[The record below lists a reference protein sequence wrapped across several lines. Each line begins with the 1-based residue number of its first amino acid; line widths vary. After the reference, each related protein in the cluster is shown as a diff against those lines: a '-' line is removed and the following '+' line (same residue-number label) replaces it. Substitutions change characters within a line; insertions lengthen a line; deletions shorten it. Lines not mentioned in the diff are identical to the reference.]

1 LRIAITGLGTFLGQ
15 HLVQRLQRLDEPPTL
30 IGLDRKRPLR
40 LVGNLRFHEIDL
52 TEPVADARLAELL
65 REEEVDAFVHLAFRR
80 FPSRDIEYDHDLETL
95 GSLHVMSACAA
106 AKVRRLVIESTTM
119 AYGARPDNPNFLD
132 ESHPL
137 RGHPGAHNV
146 QNRVEVEEILRD
158 WWTRHPEVELT
169 VLRHCWVM
177 GPSWFDR
184 AVEFF
189 EADRIPTILGC
200 DPLMQFIHEQDLLD
214 VFERAVLEPHP
225 GIFNVVGRGVLPLST
240 LLAQAGKRAL
250 PIPRRL
256 LYRTAWLASQSAS
269 GDPPEGFFDYL
280 RYLWVADGARGWA
293 EFGEPLYSTAEA
305 WSAFVG
311 SRRMRRYR

>member
-1 LRIAITGLGTFLGQ
+1 VRIAITGLGTFLGQ
-15 HLVQRLQRLDEPPTL
+15 HLVQRLQRLEDPPTL
-30 IGLDRKRPLR
+30 VGLDRKRPLR
-40 LVGNLRFHEIDL
+40 LVGSLRFHEIDL

-65 REEEVDAFVHLAFRR
+65 REEEVDTFVHLAFRR

-106 AKVRRLVIESTTM
+106 AKVRRLVVESTTM
-119 AYGARPDNPNFLD
+119 VYGARPDNPNFLD

-158 WWTRHPEVELT
+158 WRTRHPDVELT

-177 GPSWFDR
+177 GPGWFDR
-184 AVEFF
+184 TVEFF
-189 EADRIPTILGC
+189 EADRIPTVLGC
-200 DPLMQFIHEQDLLD
+200 DPLMQFIHEEDLLE

-225 GIFNVVGRGVLPLST
+225 GVFNVVGRGVLPLST
-240 LLAQAGKRAL
+240 LLAKAGKRAL
-250 PIPRRL
+250 PIPRPL

-269 GDPPEGFFDYL
+269 GDPPAGFFDYL
-280 RYLWVADGARGWA
+280 RYLWVADGAHGWA
-293 EFGEPLYSTAEA
+293 EFGEPLYSTSEA

>member
-1 LRIAITGLGTFLGQ
+1 MRIAITGLGTFLGQ
-15 HLVQRLQRLDEPPTL
+15 RLVQRLQASEDPPT
-30 IGLDRKRPLR
+30 IVGLDRKRPLR
-40 LVGNLRFHEIDL
+40 RIPNLHFHPIDL
-52 TEPVADARLAELL
+52 TDPVADANLAELL
-65 REEEVDAFVHLAFRR
+65 REEAVDAVVHLAFRR

-95 GSLHVMSACAA
+95 GSLNVMSACAA
-106 AKVRRLVIESTTM
+106 AKVRRLVVQSTTM

-132 ESHPL
+132 EHHPL

-146 QNRVEVEEILRD
+146 QNRVEVEEILGD
-158 WWTRHPEVELT
+158 WSARHPEVEIT

-184 AVEFF
+184 VVEFF
-189 EADRIPTILGC
+189 EAQRVPTVLGC
-200 DPLMQFIHEQDLLD
+200 DPLMQFVHEDDLVD

-225 GIFNVVGRGVLPLST
+225 GTFNIVGRGVAPLST
-240 LLAQAGKRAL
+240 LLAQAGKQRL
-250 PIPRRL
+250 PVPRSL

-293 EFGEPLYSTAEA
+293 EFGEPVYTTGEA

-311 SRRMRRYR
+311 ARRMRRYR